1 MYSFYLDYLKSF
13 KAFIASVFPGI
24 EHYQFNYADKAYLN
38 YKLYDEHVQEYP
50 MCIINLT
57 DITTEDNKDFF
68 RYIGMKYSTDTL
80 ALLASNHTQQSS
92 VIMDFKWVT
101 IQTQVR
107 INLASTAELL
117 DYHNQLISAF
127 PKSFM
132 FYSYRYNSYIPIDDY
147 VTGWDPADDTEGLYY
162 RAIDDTV
169 QPVAVYNI
177 EPLFRVNSITKNKV
191 VGDDIS
197 LDISLEVRLKVPNY
211 IGSKSIDNRIVNGIQ
226 VIVDMGTNN
235 TDNPILIDMNNDI
248 YSDRKGKLV
257 RGYLLT
263 QGNFD
268 IVNNTVVLDTTLYD
282 LTDKHIGIYMV
293 DDSTAAKPKVYWTE
307 GLVTIDDIV
316 GTDYVITLDDTLS
329 DFQFSPMSNL
339 QVMVFNDPI

>member
-13 KAFIASVFPGI
+13 KAFIASVFPAI

-38 YKLYDEHVQEYP
+38 YKLYEEHVQEYP
-50 MCIINLT
+50 MCIVTLT

-101 IQTQVR
+101 IQTQIR
-107 INLASTAELL
+107 INLASVADLL

-132 FYSYRYNSYIPIDDY
+132 FYSYKYNSYIPIDDY
-147 VTGWDPADDTEGLYY
+147 VTGWEPTDDTEGLYY
-162 RAIDDTV
+162 RAIDQTV

-177 EPLFRVNSITKNKV
+177 EPLFRVNSITKNKI

-197 LDISLEVRLKVPNY
+197 LDINIEVRLKVPNY

-226 VIVDMGTNN
+226 VVMNTDTNN
-235 TDNPILIDMNNDI
+235 TDNPILIDMDNDI
-248 YSDRKGKLV
+248 YSDRKIR

-263 QGNFD
+263 AADFD
-268 IVNNTVVLDTTLYD
+268 IVNNTAVLDTTLYD
-282 LTDKHIGIYMV
+282 LTDKHIGIYLV
-293 DDSTAAKPKVYWTE
+293 DDSTSYKPKVYWTE
-307 GLVTIDDIV
+307 GLVTIDDIQD
-316 GTDYVITLDDTLS
+316 TNYVITLDDPLS

-339 QVMVFNDPI
+339 RVLVFDTAP